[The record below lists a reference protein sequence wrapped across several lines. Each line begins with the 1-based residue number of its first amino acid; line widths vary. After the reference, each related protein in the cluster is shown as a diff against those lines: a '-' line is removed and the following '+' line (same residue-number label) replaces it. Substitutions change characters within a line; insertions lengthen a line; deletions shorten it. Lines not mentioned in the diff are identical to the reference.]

1 MQRLISLAAA
11 LVLCTSLSGCCLMG
25 CGGYPAYGGSNC
37 APCQTGLGPGYSSA
51 GMYSPAI
58 PTAAVPVPT
67 TTAAIPNMPQ
77 QMVSTDQLAT
87 Y

>member
-1 MQRLISLAAA
+1 M
-11 LVLCTSLSGCCLMG
+11 
-25 CGGYPAYGGSNC
+25 
-37 APCQTGLGPGYSSA
+37 GPGYSSA

-67 TTAAIPNMPQ
+67 TTAALPNVPQ